1 MDEGDPRVELIRA
14 AKRTIRAGTEEIDAT
29 FASARGPLGKAVV
42 RDLHRRVKDLR
53 QTAESA
59 EESFRDWTVELAG
72 RGLDAAAERALY
84 ESLRADFEVE
94 VAAIRLSMSRVA
106 DEVKRRQTSKA
117 KACSTDAEPGDVEDG
132 HPVPEQQADCA
143 RAASEGEQCSAGGSD
158 GNDTYATPAASLPAP
173 APAPTPAPAPE
184 TAPAPEATSNGIN
197 GVKSKGSSASGASSW
212 KAFATPS
219 SASLPRKPGKSS
231 LRSLEAMKTS
241 HATVRGHLQEIASKE
256 REVQA
261 EQYQAVV
268 SNKDVGLK
276 KRPEAGAR
284 NIHPFMKYIVW
295 VALCSLGYIVYHEAR
310 YLILSTSPSEVLHH
324 DYTGLR
330 RSSGEALPPG
340 VHRLPN

>member
-1 MDEGDPRVELIRA
+1 MEDGDPRVELIRA

-29 FASARGPLGKAVV
+29 FSSARGPLSKAVV

-94 VAAIRLSMSRVA
+94 VAGIRLSMSRVA

-117 KACSTDAEPGDVEDG
+117 KACSADAEPSEVEDG
-132 HPVPEQQADCA
+132 PVVREQPADCA
-143 RAASEGEQCSAGGSD
+143 RAAPEMGEQSSGGGSD
-158 GNDTYATPAASLPAP
+158 VNDTPLPASALAQAP
-173 APAPTPAPAPE
+173 APVSVPAS
-184 TAPAPEATSNGIN
+184 APEATSNGTN
-197 GVKSKGSSASGASSW
+197 GVKSKGSSASGAASW

-219 SASLPRKPGKSS
+219 ASPPRKPGKSFSS
-231 LRSLEAMKTS
+231 LRSFEAMKTS
-241 HATVRGHLQEIASKE
+241 HATVRDHLEEIASKE
-256 REVQA
+256 REVTV
-261 EQYQAVV
+261 EHYQVV
-268 SNKDVGLK
+268 LNNKDQGVK
-276 KRPEAGAR
+276 KRPEVAMR

-310 YLILSTSPSEVLHH
+310 YLVLSTSPSQVLHH

-330 RSSGEALPPG
+330 HSAGEALPPG
-340 VHRLPN
+340 VHRLP